1 MAIDPHS
8 GEAHQAVTADQAV
21 IPNPAVATRNPA
33 AVEARVAMD
42 EKTEV
47 QEADQV
53 AARNMAA
60 SGRLAAPKILEADS
74 KRSPAA
80 KENAAGSVLSRSEVE
95 EDCAASL
102 QQIVHRRK
110 RGMSSAN
117 YVFHQPFLISSASD

>member
-53 AARNMAA
+53 AARNMEA
-60 SGRLAAPKILEADS
+60 SGRLAAPKILEVDS

-80 KENAAGSVLSRSEVE
+80 KENAADSAPSRSEVE
-95 EDCAASL
+95 PTSPNDL
-102 QQIVHRRK
+102 QQVVHGRK
-110 RGMSSAN
+110 GGMSSAN